1 MAEELADPP
10 RGGVGAGEQVARQR
24 FDLVLNPSSAR
35 SVAVTGEAADGS
47 PAGTVREPDLGL
59 DDRGAGEHSYHSR
72 PSVPPPPGPRAPG
85 PDAGDGPW
93 TIEFV
98 IEVTTLDA

>member
-1 MAEELADPP
+1 VAEELADPP

-59 DDRGAGEHSYHSR
+59 DAWGAGEHSYHSR
-72 PSVPPPPGPRAPG
+72 PVGPAPLPAPEPPAPTPATAPG
-85 PDAGDGPW
+85 RSSS
-93 TIEFV
+93 
-98 IEVTTLDA
+98 

>member
-47 PAGTVREPDLGL
+47 PAGTVREPYLGL
-59 DDRGAGEHSYHSR
+59 DDWGAGEHSYRSR
-72 PSVPPPPGPRAPG
+72 PSVPPPSALA
-85 PDAGDGPW
+85 DAGDGPW

>member
-1 MAEELADPP
+1 MAEELADP

-47 PAGTVREPDLGL
+47 PAGTVREPYLGL
-59 DDRGAGEHSYHSR
+59 DDWGAGEHSYHSR
-72 PSVPPPPGPRAPG
+72 PVGPAPLPAPEPSAPTPATAPG
-85 PDAGDGPW
+85 RSSS
-93 TIEFV
+93 
-98 IEVTTLDA
+98 

>member
-1 MAEELADPP
+1 MAEELADP

-59 DDRGAGEHSYHSR
+59 DDWGAGEHSYRSR
-72 PSVPPPPGPRAPG
+72 PSVPPPSRPPSALA
-85 PDAGDGPW
+85 DAGDGPW